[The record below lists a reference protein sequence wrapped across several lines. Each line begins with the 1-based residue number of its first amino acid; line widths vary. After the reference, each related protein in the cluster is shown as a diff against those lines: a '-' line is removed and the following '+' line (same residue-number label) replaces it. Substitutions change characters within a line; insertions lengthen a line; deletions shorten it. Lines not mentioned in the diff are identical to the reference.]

1 MPANR
6 LDRAASP
13 FLHAA
18 PVQTTPYD
26 PGRTREWI
34 RGLLALVSLA
44 VFLLVISFY
53 LWASFHLPPAG
64 WSQFKEAA
72 AAILPAVTSV
82 LGTVLGF
89 YFGSQKQ

>member
-1 MPANR
+1 MPVN
-6 LDRAASP
+6 P
-13 FLHAA
+13 FTRAA

-26 PGRTREWI
+26 PGRTRERI

-44 VFLLVISFY
+44 VFLLVITFY
-53 LWASFHLPPAG
+53 LWAALRLPAAG

-72 AAILPAVTSV
+72 AAVLPAVTSV

>member
-1 MPANR
+1 MPAN
-6 LDRAASP
+6 P
-13 FLHAA
+13 FTRPA

-34 RGLLALVSLA
+34 RGLLALVSLG
-44 VFLLVISFY
+44 VFLVIISFF
-53 LWASFHLPPAG
+53 LWASLHLPATG

-72 AAILPAVTSV
+72 AVILPAVTSI

-89 YFGSQKQ
+89 YFGSQRT

>member
-1 MPANR
+1 M
-6 LDRAASP
+6 AASP
-13 FLHAA
+13 FTRSV

-34 RGLLALVSLA
+34 RGLLALVSLG
-44 VFLLVISFY
+44 VFLVVISFY
-53 LWASFHLPPAG
+53 LWAALHLPTPAG
-64 WSQFKEAA
+64 WAQFKEAA
-72 AAILPAVTSV
+72 EVILPAVTSV